1 MKMDEN
7 NMPAQAPTLSVIV
20 PVYKVE
26 QYLKKCIDS
35 ILGQTMADLELILV
49 DDGSPDNCPAL
60 CDAAAEQDPRVRV
73 IHQKNGGLSAARNA
87 GLDAARGEWI
97 GFVDSDDFIAPEMYR
112 TLLDRVRADGT
123 RLAICSLVYVDES
136 GAPLEHEPSSIT
148 KDEVVSR
155 EEAENRLFGF
165 RYWYY
170 VVANNRLYH
179 RSLFEDYR
187 FPVGR
192 VHEDEFA
199 AHHLIWN
206 SGSVSLAAQG
216 LYFYVQRSG
225 SIMANG
231 FTVKRLDGAL
241 AFLDRTEFALEH
253 GLTALAE
260 ASYQYALEI
269 IAEAIDRK
277 LQDERL
283 TQAEDQARQLLP
295 RMIRTAQKPIHRI
308 KFRLYRC
315 SPLLFRRAQQVQGRV
330 QSALRGRK

>member
-1 MKMDEN
+1 MKMDVNE
-7 NMPAQAPTLSVIV
+7 MQTQTPALSVIV

-26 QYLKKCIDS
+26 PYLEKCIDS

-60 CDAAAEQDPRVRV
+60 CDAAAQKDPRVRV

-87 GLDAARGEWI
+87 GLEIARGEWI
-97 GFVDSDDFIAPEMYR
+97 GFVDSDDYLAPDMYQ

-123 RLAICSLVYVDES
+123 KLAICSLVYVDEN
-136 GAPLEHEPSSIT
+136 GTPLPNEPSPIT
-148 KDEVVSR
+148 KDEVLSR
-155 EEAENRLFGF
+155 EQVLNRMFGF

-170 VVANNRLYH
+170 VVVHTRLYH
-179 RSLFEDYR
+179 RSLFEGYR

-192 VHEDEFA
+192 VHEDEFM

-206 SGSVSLAAQG
+206 AGSVSLVARG

-231 FTVKRLDGAL
+231 FTAKRLDGAL
-241 AFLDRTEFALEH
+241 AYLDRTEFALEH
-253 GLTALAE
+253 QLNTLAE
-260 ASYQYALEI
+260 MSYKYALEI

-283 TQAEDQARQLLP
+283 TQAREWAQRLLP
-295 RMIRTAQKPIHRI
+295 RMIQTAQKPIHKI

-315 SPLLFRRAQQVQGRV
+315 SPLLFRRVQQVQGRM
-330 QSALRGRK
+330 QAALRGRK